1 MGHHPRLYLVL
12 LLFAAGCAAQPEWKK
27 RARLLSSDFP
37 RAPKKGARCLSDE
50 VLGKGLLAAVRSVK
64 LDQVFD
70 YGPLFGEGCPSEKT
84 PACLGMIG
92 SVGRAH
98 HPQVD
103 LSTVV
108 FNPPGCKL
116 AVAKATVVFDRSHP
130 DGFVGQHD
138 PKSLQLTNIRFR
150 KWDEARWN
158 GGQFSWSAKSA
169 STESDTPPSPVLL
182 PGSELLWES
191 PFPNDSLL
199 NPSVERAAG
208 SGIDFMSPWPASS
221 FKLMVATRLAAL
233 LDAGKA
239 ADGSAVRLD
248 TLVEVPTAAQN
259 GNCPK
264 EARQLSL
271 QQLMETMLQW
281 SGNCATAA
289 LVRFLH
295 DHQEVVQSD
304 KLDARGFPI
313 APPLRS
319 SVNSMLA
326 GLGLTTLQMNRTM
339 AKSGRWGTP
348 DNNYARQHASVAHN
362 HMTSWDAARLMWL
375 LDELPAAQKPRW
387 EVAPGQTVA
396 EDFLSPQT
404 KALLRGVLRDSYS
417 GSGLSNNRTCEIPS
431 KGELPEVGS
440 LGFGN
445 RPVPGIPAL
454 LSLKWVRLGMLQSA
468 YQDYP
473 YASVLDDVGPSTK
486 DPSGGR
492 DLSGCQSRA
501 EVTFLNKPGLTNVAA
516 SSVGIVR
523 GLGLPGEP
531 PPQAHGCFS
540 RHYIVSFFSTLGT
553 RYVDEARLRNAG
565 LTRSAEA
572 VTRIDTTQSI
582 PLLGARLDA
591 WLASWLEADSPSC
604 AGR

>member
-1 MGHHPRLYLVL
+1 MRPDARLYLVL
-12 LLFAAGCAAQPEWKK
+12 LLLASGCAAQPEWKK
-27 RARLLSSDFP
+27 RVRLLNADFP
-37 RAPKKGARCLSDE
+37 RAPQKGARCLSDE
-50 VLGKGLLAAVRSVK
+50 VLGKGLLAAVRSLK
-64 LDQVFD
+64 LEQVFD

-84 PACLGMIG
+84 PACLAMVG

-98 HPQVD
+98 HPQID

-108 FNPPGCKL
+108 FNPPGCAP

-158 GGQFSWSAKSA
+158 GGQFAWSAKSA
-169 STESDTPPSPVLL
+169 AAESDAPATPVLL
-182 PGSELLWES
+182 PGSELLWDA
-191 PFPNDSLL
+191 PFPDDSLL
-199 NPSVERAAG
+199 NSSAESRAG
-208 SGIDFMSPWPASS
+208 FSIDFMSPWPASS

-233 LDAGKA
+233 LDVGKA
-239 ADGSAVRLD
+239 ADGQVVRLD
-248 TLVEVPTAAQN
+248 TLVDVPTAAQN
-259 GNCPK
+259 SNCPK

-295 DHQEVVQSD
+295 EHQEVVQSD

-319 SVNSMLA
+319 NVNSMLA

-348 DNNYARQHASVAHN
+348 DNNYARQNASVAHN

-387 EVAPGQTVA
+387 EVASSHAVA
-396 EDFLSPQT
+396 EDFLSPQS

-417 GSGLSNNRTCEIPS
+417 GSGLSNNRTCEEPS
-431 KGELPEVGS
+431 KGVLPDVGS
-440 LGFGN
+440 QGFGN

-454 LSLKWVRLGMLQSA
+454 LSSKWIRLGRLQSA

-473 YASVLDDVGPSTK
+473 YPSVLDDVGPSTK

-492 DLSGCQSRA
+492 DLSACQSRA

-523 GLGLPGEP
+523 GLGQESEP
-531 PPQAHGCFS
+531 KLQAQGCFS
-540 RHYIVSFFSTLGT
+540 RHYIVSFFSTLGM
-553 RYVDEARLRNAG
+553 RYGDEARFRNAG
-565 LTRSAEA
+565 LTRSAEE
-572 VTRIDTTQSI
+572 VTHIDTTQAI

-591 WLASWLEADSPSC
+591 WLASWLEADSASC

>member
-1 MGHHPRLYLVL
+1 MRHHARLYLA
-12 LLFAAGCAAQPEWKK
+12 LLFLATGCAVQPEWKK
-27 RARLLSSDFP
+27 RARLLGSDFP
-37 RAPKKGARCLSDE
+37 RAPQKGARCLSDE

-64 LDQVFD
+64 LERVFD
-70 YGPLFGEGCPSEKT
+70 YGPLFGEGCPNEKT
-84 PACLGMIG
+84 PACLAMVG

-98 HPQVD
+98 YPQVD

-108 FNPPGCKL
+108 FNPPGCEP

-130 DGFVGQHD
+130 EGFVGQHD

-158 GGQFSWSAKSA
+158 GGQLSWSAKSA
-169 STESDTPPSPVLL
+169 STGSDESSTPALL
-182 PGSELLWES
+182 AGSELLWDA
-191 PFPNDSLL
+191 PFPEDSLL
-199 NPSVERAAG
+199 NPSAESSSG
-208 SGIDFMSPWPASS
+208 SSIDFMSPWPASS

-233 LDAGKA
+233 LDAGKS
-239 ADGSAVRLD
+239 ADGQLVRLD
-248 TLVEVPTAAQN
+248 TLVDVPTAAQN

-264 EARQLSL
+264 QARQLSL

-319 SVNSMLA
+319 NLNSMLA

-348 DNNYARQHASVAHN
+348 NNNYARQQASVAHN

-375 LDELPAAQKPRW
+375 LDELPAAQRPGW
-387 EVAPGQTVA
+387 EVAPGQAVA
-396 EDFLSPQT
+396 ENFLSPQV

-417 GSGLSNNRTCEIPS
+417 GSELASNRTCEDPS
-431 KGELPEVGS
+431 KGVLPDVGS
-440 LGFGN
+440 QGFGN

-454 LSLKWVRLGMLQSA
+454 LSSKWIRMGRLQSA

-473 YASVLDDVGPSTK
+473 YPSVLDDVGPSPK
-486 DPSGGR
+486 NPSGGC
-492 DLSGCQSRA
+492 DLTACQARA

-531 PPQAHGCFS
+531 LPQAHRCFS
-540 RHYIVSFFSTLGT
+540 RHYIVSFFSTLGM
-553 RYVDEARLRNAG
+553 RYGDEARFRNAG
-565 LTRSAEA
+565 ITRSAEE
-572 VTRIDTTQSI
+572 VTRIDTTQTI

-591 WLASWLEADSPSC
+591 WLASWLEAERPSC
-604 AGR
+604 AGL